1 MGIETKSKV
10 IGDNTFKINTYA
22 TGKNVAFLVRLTK
35 VLGESIPAF
44 FAGLQEEI
52 EDQDFASMSEEEFIA
67 YEKKA
72 EAKQGKKFF
81 DAVGKAVHLLVA
93 NMDKDN
99 VPELIE
105 SMVKQASTQK
115 NDQLVNY
122 ESDFAGDGISDLL
135 QVLYFIIE
143 ENYGKVFLAGAIK
156 N

>member
-1 MGIETKSKV
+1 MAIETKSKV
-10 IGDNTFKINTYA
+10 IGDNTFKINTYS

-44 FAGLQEEI
+44 FSGLQAEV
-52 EDQDFASMSEEEFIA
+52 EDEDFANMSEEEFA
-67 YEKKA
+67 AHEKKA
-72 EAKQGKKFF
+72 ENKQGKAFF

-105 SMVKQASTQK
+105 TMIKQASTQK

-122 ESDFAGDGISDLL
+122 ESDFAGAGISDLL

-143 ENYGKVFLAGAIK
+143 ENYGKVFLASAIK